1 MSKRITRLVLV
12 VTVLL
17 QCGVM
22 LYWAGRKSSF
32 YNDEFYTFEYAQN
45 VANNLIPFEYMTYSD
60 FWKSEEW
67 LSVKYLKTR
76 FTVEEGESVFDIP
89 FKDSFKRFFERRNY
103 MWILNAIE
111 SVLGD
116 RVSPKWICIGM
127 NILILAL
134 FQFLLYYLLAGLLRL
149 TRRNALLAVA
159 MWGFCPYILGFAVFC
174 RFYALAL
181 FLFLIILVLH
191 RLMWDCDS
199 VWKNLLMELLAAFLL
214 YLAYK
219 NSELVAVACGALI
232 VFFTIGLVIRKRY
245 AQSLYYSLPFMI
257 GGLVVIQKTSKL
269 LDAFLHPALYA
280 NRSGK
285 LLHAFTKHSDKLLNS
300 SWSDKLNNMWS
311 MIWEFGDSVSGSF
324 WLFVLEVV
332 LLVVLFFLV
341 RKRISRKV
349 DGFIVILAG
358 VALVFWVFCALYGLM
373 YTRYHSLLFL
383 LVFIV
388 AWWVFD
394 RLARSDPSRKFVREF
409 VIGLVALGAILPFF
423 RRNVE
428 YVYEDFKPIAETI
441 SEYKDTKC
449 LLVCS
454 KRFLAPYSCVNYL
467 DESNSVYAIFKK
479 FSEIDSLPELPYEFL
494 YWTEHNAPD
503 QHFTRLLHW
512 EGYSIMNL
520 FETTNFD
527 IYLCKKPHFDDL
539 EE

>member
-1 MSKRITRLVLV
+1 MSKRITRLILL

-45 VANNLIPFEYMTYSD
+45 IANNPIPFEYMTYSN

-67 LSVKYLKTR
+67 VSVKYLKTR

-116 RVSPKWICIGM
+116 RVSPKWICISL
-127 NILILAL
+127 NILIWAM
-134 FQFLLYYLLAGLLRL
+134 FQFLLFYLLAGLLGL
-149 TRRNALLAVA
+149 DRRNAMLAVA
-159 MWGFCPYILGFAVFC
+159 MWGFCPFVLGLAVFC
-174 RFYALAL
+174 RFYAWTL
-181 FLFLIILVLH
+181 FLFLIVIVLH
-191 RLMWDCDS
+191 RIMWDGDS
-199 VWKNLLMELLAAFLL
+199 VVKNLLLEFLAAFLMFL
-214 YLAYK
+214 SYK
-219 NSELVAVACGALI
+219 NSEMMVAAYGALV
-232 VFFTIGLVIRKRY
+232 VFFTIGLVRRKRY
-245 AQSLYYSLPFMI
+245 AQSLYYSLPFLV
-257 GGLVVIQKTSKL
+257 GGVVVVQKTSKL
-269 LDAFLHPALYA
+269 LDAFLHPSYYA
-280 NRSGK
+280 NKSEQ

-341 RKRISRKV
+341 RKRISRKM
-349 DGFIVILAG
+349 DGFVVILSG
-358 VALVFWVFCALYGLM
+358 VALVFWVFCGLYAFM
-373 YTRYHSLLFL
+373 FSRYHSSMYL
-383 LVFIV
+383 LVFIA

-409 VIGLVALGAILPFF
+409 AIGLVALGAILPFF

-503 QHFTRLLHW
+503 QHLTRLLHW